1 MTEKKTNL
9 EPTKRASKDLR
20 DYARRAKKMRDG
32 FAAQGRRFSDS
43 TVIIRKDR
51 DSRT

>member
-1 MTEKKTNL
+1 MAAKRTKL

-32 FAAQGRRFSDS
+32 LAAQGRRFYESAD
-43 TVIIRKDR
+43 IIRKNR

>member
-1 MTEKKTNL
+1 MAENKTKL
-9 EPTKRASKDLR
+9 VPTKRASKDLR